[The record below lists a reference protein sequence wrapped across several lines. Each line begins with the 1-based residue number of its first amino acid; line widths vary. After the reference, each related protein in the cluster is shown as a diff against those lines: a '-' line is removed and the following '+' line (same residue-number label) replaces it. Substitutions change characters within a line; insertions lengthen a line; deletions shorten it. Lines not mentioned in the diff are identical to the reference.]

1 MKVLFGRG
9 SGEKTLGKIVKINR
23 KNFKVETLEVRGTKK
38 THRKGGRWNV
48 PPSLCKPAPSA
59 EPSRQSAPSAEPSRQ
74 SAPSAEPSRQSAPSA
89 EPSRVK
95 IKTTTSWSN
104 NKEVR
109 NRRARE
115 AAGRSERRLKAA
127 CDLSNPPTYIKA
139 SRRYLDGT
147 TIRKRGDE
155 YDGQRQKLYDA
166 EKKCTRGTEFKTF
179 RQAERYLDKML
190 NSAWFN
196 RRFNNPNVTLRPGR
210 GSGSACYSN
219 GSIRLSTKNHMCER
233 ILIHELTHALVPKPH
248 AGHGRLFCAIY
259 LDLVRHFMG
268 EDAYDQLVAGYRA
281 KNVKYQPHRSAKR

>member
-1 MKVLFGRG
+1 MLKSDGKVGMKVLFGRG

-59 EPSRQSAPSAEPSRQ
+59 EPSRQSAPQPKA
-74 SAPSAEPSRQSAPSA
+74 
-89 EPSRVK
+89 SRVK
-95 IKTTTSWSN
+95 IKTTTSYSYRSN

-115 AAGRSERRLKAA
+115 AAGRSADVLKAA